1 MVTLNNPLKEHLT
14 KNGYLV
20 AKGLLDDHLDL
31 KPVRLEYKKVLD
43 DLAYQWYS
51 QKKIASTYEDLT
63 LGKQLCSILN
73 DYPEAPY
80 YEHMDISLPK
90 MTAKSI
96 KSAGYGGIDAD
107 S

>member
-1 MVTLNNPLKEHLT
+1 MVTLNNPLKEQLT

-51 QKKIASTYEDLT
+51 QKKDRFYLRRSDTWQTIVQHFE
-63 LGKQLCSILN
+63 
-73 DYPEAPY
+73 
-80 YEHMDISLPK
+80 
-90 MTAKSI
+90 
-96 KSAGYGGIDAD
+96 
-107 S
+107 